1 MRRIRC
7 AWKERE
13 DASEHGELSRVVNA
27 MLQMLDAYDVR
38 SLIIAA
44 TNHDRLLDSAIWH
57 RFEAVLCSSRS
68 A

>member
-1 MRRIRC
+1 M
-7 AWKERE
+7 
-13 DASEHGELSRVVNA
+13 NA